1 MPRQSCR
8 CFEPNRYYEPHY
20 LLCTI
25 HITCNYVNIEIE
37 TWLLSLN
44 PLQWRRYLT
53 SSSICPASRVREEWF
68 RKILLTA
75 DMQIAASFIWALRLE
90 CETFTAPSHNKHKDG
105 LLRIVFRLGW
115 YQCKIH
121 KLELIADQS
130 SALWCSP
137 CNPFILVQ
145 KNRSYNLNKIT

>member
-1 MPRQSCR
+1 MFRAKQILWTSLSLV
-8 CFEPNRYYEPHY
+8 HY
-20 LLCTI
+20 SHNLQLCQYWDRNMTI
-25 HITCNYVNIEIE
+25 E
-37 TWLLSLN
+37 LN